1 LTPLASPFQEALNAQ
16 TAFVKSVTVT
26 ATRNAETETLEPGAG
41 QLTQD
46 ARRSMRWDG
55 SISIPVETN
64 LLPTTPNDL
73 LTPFG
78 TLVQVRFGVVLAN
91 TSTDDVPYGSYYI
104 ESSDVRLTG
113 DSRVVDL
120 VLVDPADRL
129 ARYRFESPFDIPPS
143 TDIADAVNMVILDRL
158 GVDPELDATGTVLAR
173 SRILGLEPE
182 LDPWRELEELVEGF
196 GYRIWY
202 DRNGNL
208 VLDRPP
214 IPDPTLAVALMGELT
229 ITGTFDHRPPN
240 VVVARGETS
249 DDTTPIQAVALDD
262 DSSSP
267 TYAGTT
273 PGQSA
278 YGRVT
283 RFFASP
289 LLVTQGQADL
299 AAQNI
304 LTTEAG
310 RAATW
315 DVSKAY
321 EPTIDPDD
329 VLTIPLGDGLVLP
342 LSVDAVTVNIAGD
355 TSMAC
360 RAISALVE

>member
-1 LTPLASPFQEALNAQ
+1 MTPLDSPFQEALNAQ
-16 TAFVKSVTVT
+16 TAFVKSVSLT
-26 ATRNAETETLEPGAG
+26 ASRGGVTETLEPESGT
-41 QLTQD
+41 LTQD
-46 ARRSMRWDG
+46 ARRSMRWNG
-55 SISIPVETN
+55 SVSIPVETD

-78 TLVQVRFGVVLAN
+78 TLVQIRLGVVLAN
-91 TSTDDVPYGSYYI
+91 SSMDDVPYGSYYI
-104 ESSDVRLTG
+104 ESSDVRLTA

-120 VLVDPADRL
+120 VLVDVADRP
-129 ARYRFESPFDIPPS
+129 ARYRFETPFDIPAS
-143 TDIADAVNMVILDRL
+143 TDIADAVNMVVLNRL
-158 GVDPELDATGTVLAR
+158 GIDPDLDATGIVLAR
-173 SRILGLEPE
+173 ARVMGLEPE

-208 VLDRPP
+208 VLDQPP
-214 IPDPTLAVALMGELT
+214 LPDPSAAVALMGELT

-249 DDTTPIQAVALDD
+249 DDTTPIQSVALDD

-267 TYAGTT
+267 TYAGSA
-273 PGQSA
+273 PGQSD

-289 LLVTQGQADL
+289 LLVTQGQADQ
-299 AAQNI
+299 AAQKI

-321 EPTIDPDD
+321 EPTVDPDD

-342 LSVDAVTVNIAGD
+342 LSVDAVTVNITGE

>member
-1 LTPLASPFQEALNAQ
+1 
-16 TAFVKSVTVT
+16 
-26 ATRNAETETLEPGAG
+26 
-41 QLTQD
+41 
-46 ARRSMRWDG
+46 
-55 SISIPVETN
+55 
-64 LLPTTPNDL
+64 
-73 LTPFG
+73 
-78 TLVQVRFGVVLAN
+78 
-91 TSTDDVPYGSYYI
+91 
-104 ESSDVRLTG
+104 
-113 DSRVVDL
+113 
-120 VLVDPADRL
+120 
-129 ARYRFESPFDIPPS
+129 
-143 TDIADAVNMVILDRL
+143 MVIVDRL
-158 GVDPELDATGTVLAR
+158 GFDPELDATGTVLPR

-208 VLDRPP
+208 VLDQPP
-214 IPDPTLAVALMGELT
+214 LPDPTQAFALGGELS

-249 DDTTPIQAVALDD
+249 DGTTPVQSVAMDD
-262 DSSSP
+262 DTSSP
-267 TYAGTT
+267 TYAGAA

-289 LLVTQGQADL
+289 LMVTQGQADL
-299 AAQNI
+299 AAQSI

-321 EPTIDPDD
+321 EPTVDPDD

-342 LSVDAVTVNIAGD
+342 LSVDAVTVNITGE